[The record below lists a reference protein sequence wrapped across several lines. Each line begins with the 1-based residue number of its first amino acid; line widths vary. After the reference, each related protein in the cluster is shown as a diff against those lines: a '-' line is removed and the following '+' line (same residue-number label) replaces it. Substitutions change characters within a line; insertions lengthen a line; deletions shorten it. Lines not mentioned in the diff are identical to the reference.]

1 MVQNDRSLRLPI
13 LPIQSARQVL
23 AGIACLLLVACS
35 APTPTTPLDT
45 PARSL
50 SATQAPEIVDLPNS
64 PTPSPTRVRPTQ
76 ASEESSAV
84 PARIGVEATT
94 PAPDI
99 PVSPPATPPPEPDE
113 ANAPQEDAT
122 LAGPAPDFKLESA
135 QGAEV
140 TLSDYAG
147 VSNVVLVFYR
157 GQT

>member
-1 MVQNDRSLRLPI
+1 M
-13 LPIQSARQVL
+13 
-23 AGIACLLLVACS
+23 GCLLLVACS
-35 APTPTTPLDT
+35 APSPTTPLDT
-45 PARSL
+45 PAGSV
-50 SATQAPEIVDLPNS
+50 SATQAPEIVGLPSS
-64 PTPSPTRVRPTQ
+64 PIPLSPTRVRPTQ
-76 ASEESSAV
+76 ASEESSAI

-113 ANAPQEDAT
+113 ANAPQGDAT